1 MGTISRTA
9 GTNLDRLKSQALILV
24 WVGEIWNLL
33 EAGVAL

>member
-1 MGTISRTA
+1 MEAINRTA
-9 GTNLDRLKSQALILV
+9 GTNLERLKRQALILV